1 MIESGKLI
9 YLCKPNRE
17 IITQLNGVD
26 IPSVSYSDQAK
37 DYNSLSFDVDR
48 YINVDGSYV
57 ESNGYDLLHVY
68 MELYLED
75 IGYFQMQEPAISN
88 DGYAERKLLL
98 PILLK
103 SNLKTK
109 I

>member
-57 ESNGYDLLHVY
+57 ESKKHINFGVLRGVFITLKVTH
-68 MELYLED
+68 
-75 IGYFQMQEPAISN
+75 PA
-88 DGYAERKLLL
+88 
-98 PILLK
+98 
-103 SNLKTK
+103 
-109 I
+109 